1 MSSTAGTD
9 PRVGTELA
17 GYRIEA
23 LVGRGGM
30 GVVYRAED
38 VRLQRKVALKLL
50 APELSGD
57 ESFRERFLRE
67 SRLAASLDHQNIVP
81 IYDAGEAESVLYI
94 AMRYVEGTDLKT
106 LLQREGALEPR
117 RALGIMGQVASA
129 LDAAHSRGL
138 VHRDVKPANIL
149 LVTEP
154 GSETAEHVYLSD
166 FGLTKAT
173 GSGTRLTQTGQFV
186 GTIDYVPP
194 EQIQGR
200 EVGGRGDLYSL
211 ACVLYECLIGETP
224 HRRDSEVAVLWA
236 HVQEE
241 ALPVTSRQ
249 PDLPPGLDA
258 VLAMGLAKSPDDRYA
273 SCRDLVAAARR
284 EVGISS
290 GTHSIPIP
298 LPGPGTP
305 AALSRRR
312 LPLIAVGAVA
322 VAAVAVAVVLLL
334 TRGGGEAG
342 GGKPAAPTTISVDSL
357 SSLEPA
363 TNAFR
368 STLVVG
374 ARPEAIAI
382 GPTEIWVATFD
393 DRTVARI
400 DPAQN
405 AIVKTI
411 GSGGV
416 PTGIALGENAVWV
429 TNSFDGKV
437 TKIDPGRNTIEDTI
451 QVGSGGKAIA
461 VGEGSVWVA
470 SDLTGMLLRID
481 PATGDVAEPIV
492 VGKNPSGVAVGEGSV
507 WVANS
512 GDTTV
517 SRVDPASGEIVATIG
532 LRFAPEGIAV
542 GPSGV
547 WVTNSRDDSV
557 TLIDPATN
565 RPTTT
570 IPVGDGPTGIAV
582 TDGAVWVTNSIG
594 GTISRIDPAT
604 SKVVAT
610 IEVGNSP
617 DGIAVAADG
626 AVWFTTH
633 AQ

>member
-1 MSSTAGTD
+1 MSSPVGTD
-9 PRVGTELA
+9 ARVGTELA

-23 LVGRGGM
+23 LIGRGGM

-38 VRLQRKVALKLL
+38 LRLQRKVALKLL
-50 APELSGD
+50 PPELSGD
-57 ESFRERFLRE
+57 ESFRERFIRE
-67 SRLAASLDHQNIVP
+67 SRLAASLDHQNIIP
-81 IYDAGEAESVLYI
+81 IYDAGEAEGVLYI

-106 LLQREGALEPR
+106 LVQRGGALEPA
-117 RALGIMGQVASA
+117 RALSVLGQVASA
-129 LDAAHSRGL
+129 LDAAHARGL

-149 LVTEP
+149 LATEP
-154 GSETAEHVYLSD
+154 GSETADHVYLSD

-194 EQIQGR
+194 EQIQGG
-200 EVGGRGDLYSL
+200 EVDGRGDLYSL
-211 ACVLYECLIGETP
+211 GCVLYECLTGETP
-224 HRRDSEVAVLWA
+224 FRRDSEVAVLWA
-236 HVQEE
+236 HVQDEMP
-241 ALPVTSRQ
+241 PVTSRRA
-249 PDLPPGLDA
+249 DLPPGLDA
-258 VLAMGLAKSPDDRYA
+258 VLGKALAKNPDDRYA

-290 GTHSIPIP
+290 GTHAVPGLGRPAP
-298 LPGPGTP
+298 LP
-305 AALSRRR
+305 SRRR
-312 LPLIAVGAVA
+312 LPLVLAAAGATLI
-322 VAAVAVAVVLLL
+322 VAAVAVIAVLL
-334 TRGGGEAG
+334 TRGGSEEG
-342 GGKPAAPTTISVDSL
+342 GGKPAAPTTIPVDSL
-357 SSLEPA
+357 SSVDVS

-374 ARPEAIAI
+374 ARPEGIAI
-382 GPTEIWVATFD
+382 GPAEIWVATFD
-393 DRTVARI
+393 DRTVSRV
-400 DPAQN
+400 DLAQN
-405 AIVKTI
+405 AVVKTI
-411 GSGGV
+411 GAGGV
-416 PTGIALGENAVWV
+416 PTGIAIGEDAVWV

-437 TKIDPGRNTIEDTI
+437 TKIDPGRNAIEDTI

-470 SDLTGMLLRID
+470 SDLTGELLRID
-481 PATGDVAEPIV
+481 PATGDVAEPIT

-512 GDTTV
+512 GDTAV
-517 SRVDPASGEIVATIG
+517 SRVDPTTGEIVTTVG

-542 GPSGV
+542 GASGV

-557 TLIDPATN
+557 TRIDPATN

-570 IPVGDGPTGIAV
+570 IAVGDGPTGIAI
-582 TDGAVWVTNSIG
+582 TDSAVWVTNSIG

-604 SKVVAT
+604 GKVVAT
-610 IEVGNSP
+610 IKVGNSP
-617 DGIAVAADG
+617 DGIAVTPDG